1 MRQFLFLFLIFLNS
15 LTGLLAA
22 PPEVAPEAGKTQ
34 SLFSRI
40 ETLDHL
46 THTINPGDTLAGLAK
61 KYGTTVELLRKNNGV
76 SGDKIYAGM
85 KLKVPTAQFSV
96 RVDRRTNRLLILADD
111 KPLKRYKVATGRED
125 RTPPGTFKIINKL
138 ENPTWYNAGAVVPPD
153 SPKNILGTRW
163 MGFDKPGYGIHGT
176 TLPETIGAYS
186 SKGCIRMLNSEVEEL
201 YAILPLGTQVL
212 VKE

>member
-1 MRQFLFLFLIFLNS
+1 MRQFLFLFLIFLS
-15 LTGLLAA
+15 LVTGPLAA
-22 PPEVAPEAGKTQ
+22 PPETAPEVGKSR

-40 ETLDHL
+40 ETLNHL

-76 SGDKIYAGM
+76 SRDKIYAGM
-85 KLKVPTAQFSV
+85 KLKVPTARFSIV
-96 RVDRRTNRLLILADD
+96 VDRQTNRLLVLADD
-111 KPLKRYKVATGRED
+111 KPLKRYKVATGRRD
-125 RTPPGTFKIINKL
+125 RTPPGAFKIINKL
-138 ENPTWYNAGAVVPPD
+138 ENPTWYNAGTVVPPD

-163 MGFDKPGYGIHGT
+163 MGFDKSGYGIHGT
-176 TLPETIGAYS
+176 TLPETIGTYS

-201 YAILPLGTQVL
+201 YTIIPLGTQVL